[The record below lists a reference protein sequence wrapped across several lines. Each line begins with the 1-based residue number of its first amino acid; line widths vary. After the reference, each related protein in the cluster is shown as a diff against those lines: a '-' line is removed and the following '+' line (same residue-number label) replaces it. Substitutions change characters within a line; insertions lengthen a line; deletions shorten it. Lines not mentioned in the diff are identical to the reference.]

1 MDYRVYFF
9 LTAPMIQRRSFFIF
23 ILSMAIAYGLDHDVS
38 RRTIGVVMGIV
49 VVSSGIILVNQDVY
63 ERL

>member
-1 MDYRVYFF
+1 
-9 LTAPMIQRRSFFIF
+9 MIQRRSFFIF

-38 RRTIGVVMGIV
+38 KRTIVVVAGIV
-49 VVSSGIILVNQDVY
+49 VGSSGIILVNKDVY